1 LKRERWAALG
11 ALLAVALIVGLALE
25 LNPPVTRPTTTQSS
39 STLGESSS
47 SVQQQSSTT
56 GKGIIVPSSSAS
68 TLDSLTGLSLNLN
81 ISTNYNRWVI
91 VTVYEF
97 NTLDRANN
105 VTHGHGWPAD
115 NYLFQ
120 WFRWTQDQCRSFMAG
135 YEILQGNYGLNNFT
149 NGTPL
154 WLQPFQGLSPV
165 QCAGLVGVAADVYT
179 FKPLA
184 NENVIGGEH
193 VGFWTDPQS
202 SNGTAIYHPFVP
214 GIYTVVAGDEWGQ
227 VAMLH
232 FTVQG

>member
-1 LKRERWAALG
+1 LKRERG
-11 ALLAVALIVGLALE
+11 LAVAGLLVVVLIVGLALA
-25 LNPPVTRPTTTQSS
+25 LNPPMTRPTTSRSS

-47 SVQQQSSTT
+47 EQQQSSTT

-68 TLDSLTGLSLNLN
+68 TLDSLTGLSLNLDL
-81 ISTNYNRWVI
+81 STNYDRWVI
-91 VTVYEF
+91 VTAYEF

-115 NYLFQ
+115 NYLLQ
-120 WFRWTQDQCRSFMAG
+120 WFRWTQDNCRSFMAG

-154 WLQPFQGLSPV
+154 WLQPFPGLSPV
-165 QCAGLVGVAADVYT
+165 QCGLVGVPDTYA

-184 NENVIGGEH
+184 NENVIGGEY
-193 VGFWTDPQS
+193 VGFWTDAQS
-202 SNGTAIYHPFVP
+202 SNGTAVYHPFVP